1 MFQLLTDAVGD
12 RAVNEGSYE
21 SNDVDYDPDNNLEE
35 ADFEDTV
42 DSYMLKIIL
51 SSFPAYF
58 IRKGFRGDKHIP
70 HQPYLQGKE
79 KFIVDE
85 TVNTST

>member
-1 MFQLLTDAVGD
+1 M
-12 RAVNEGSYE
+12 NEGSFE
-21 SNDVDYDPDNNLEE
+21 SNDVDYDTDNNLEE

-70 HQPYLQGKE
+70 H
-79 KFIVDE
+79 
-85 TVNTST
+85 